1 MKLCVLVPALNCADV
16 LPELR
21 ARLTLPGPDDEVIVV
36 DDCSDD
42 ATAEVAASLPQV
54 YAERNAARRG
64 YGGTSH
70 RLYEIALARGA
81 DLSVN
86 IHGDLGHRPEDVAR
100 LLPMLR
106 DGYDVVLGSRL
117 LHVQGQARRLG
128 WHRLF
133 SREVASG
140 FPPVRVVG
148 HLTLTWFQNTCYGT
162 RLHSFHEGMR
172 GCSRAAMEWA
182 VRTPLPQWYN
192 YDLELLL
199 AASRAGLRIGEVAVP
214 PNYDHRARS
223 AAPPIRYGL
232 KVVRHAVGD
241 RWRQTFQRGPAPRP

>member
-54 YAERNAARRG
+54 YAERNGSRRG

-70 RLYEIALARGA
+70 RLYEIALSRGA
-81 DLSVN
+81 DLAVN
-86 IHGDLGHRPEDVAR
+86 IHGDLGHRPEDIAL

-106 DGYDVVLGSRL
+106 EGYDIVLGSRL
-117 LHVQGQARRLG
+117 LHVRQQAQRLG

-133 SREVASG
+133 TPDVASG
-140 FPPVRVVG
+140 FPATRVVG
-148 HLTLTWFQNTCYGT
+148 HIGLTWFQNVCYGT
-162 RLHSFHEGMR
+162 NFHSFHEGMR
-172 GCSRAAMEWA
+172 GCTRRAMEWCVA
-182 VRTPLPQWYN
+182 TPLPQWYN

-199 AASRAGLRIGEVAVP
+199 GASRAGLRIGEVPVP

-223 AAPPIRYGL
+223 AAPPVQYGL
-232 KVVRHAVGD
+232 KVARHAVTD
-241 RWRQTFQRGPAPRP
+241 RLRRTFTR

>member
-21 ARLTLPGPDDEVIVV
+21 ARLTLSGPDDEIIVV
-36 DDCSDD
+36 DDASDD
-42 ATAEVAASLPQV
+42 ETMAVASSLPQV
-54 YAERNAARRG
+54 HAVRNSSRRG

-70 RLYEIALARGA
+70 RLYELALERGA
-81 DLSVN
+81 DIAVN
-86 IHGDLGHRPEDVAR
+86 IHGDLGHRPEDVAC
-100 LLPMLR
+100 LLPMLL

-117 LHVQGQARRLG
+117 LHVRQQARRLG

-140 FPPVRVVG
+140 FPPVRLIG
-148 HLTLTWFQNTCYGT
+148 HLALTWVQNTCYGT

-172 GCSRAAMEWA
+172 GCSRAAMAWA

-199 AASRAGLRIGEVAVP
+199 AASRMGLRIGEVAVP

-232 KVVRHAVGD
+232 KVARHALGD
-241 RWRQTFQRGPAPRP
+241 RWHRTFRRPPAPRP